1 MAAKKKDTV
10 ETVETEAVIQE
21 AAEDQKAEDVQTDP
35 EGKQEDQEEEELSPI
50 AKRYQVFLQERILDE
65 ENAEEH
71 GRKEDHR
78 KRVRDHHRR
87 GVCVTWS
94 RTKADLEACWR
105 S

>member
-50 AKRYQVFLQERILDE
+50 AKRYQVFYKKGFWTKKMLKNMVGKKITEREYEITT
-65 ENAEEH
+65 
-71 GRKEDHR
+71 G
-78 KRVRDHHRR
+78 
-87 GVCVTWS
+87 
-94 RTKADLEACWR
+94 EAYA
-105 S
+105 

>member
-50 AKRYQVFLQERILDE
+50 AKRYQVFYKKGFWTKKMLKNMVGKKITEREYEIITGE
-65 ENAEEH
+65 TYA
-71 GRKEDHR
+71 
-78 KRVRDHHRR
+78 
-87 GVCVTWS
+87 
-94 RTKADLEACWR
+94 
-105 S
+105 

>member
-50 AKRYQVFLQERILDE
+50 AKRYQVFYKKGFWTKKMLKNMVGKKITEREYEIITGE
-65 ENAEEH
+65 VYA
-71 GRKEDHR
+71 
-78 KRVRDHHRR
+78 
-87 GVCVTWS
+87 
-94 RTKADLEACWR
+94 
-105 S
+105 

>member
-50 AKRYQVFLQERILDE
+50 AKRYQVFYKKGFWTKKMLKNMVGKKITEREYEII
-65 ENAEEH
+65 
-71 GRKEDHR
+71 
-78 KRVRDHHRR
+78 
-87 GVCVTWS
+87 T
-94 RTKADLEACWR
+94 
-105 S
+105 

>member
-50 AKRYQVFLQERILDE
+50 AKRYQVFCKKGFWTKKMLKNMVGKKITEREYEIIT
-65 ENAEEH
+65 
-71 GRKEDHR
+71 G
-78 KRVRDHHRR
+78 
-87 GVCVTWS
+87 
-94 RTKADLEACWR
+94 EAYA
-105 S
+105 

>member
-50 AKRYQVFLQERILDE
+50 AKRYQVFYKKGFWTKKMLKNMVGKKITEREYEIII
-65 ENAEEH
+65 
-71 GRKEDHR
+71 G
-78 KRVRDHHRR
+78 
-87 GVCVTWS
+87 
-94 RTKADLEACWR
+94 EAYA
-105 S
+105 